1 MRWSYV
7 GWSSRVALMPTL
19 AAALVAVGAVIDFD
33 AEVTAISKVD
43 GPVPLLEGP
52 ADQEL
57 GYRPASD
64 CSEPDTRSMLVQ
76 RLQSAPFLVRIPA
89 DRAVAY
95 ERTECRP
102 AQIIRKRKPLADPK
116 RSTPP
121 V

>member
-1 MRWSYV
+1 MRRSYV
-7 GWSSRVALMPTL
+7 GRTSRIASGLTL
-19 AAALVAVGAVIDFD
+19 AAALIALAAAIDLD
-33 AEVTAISKVD
+33 AEVTAIPKVD

-64 CSEPDTRSMLVQ
+64 CSEPDARSMLVQ

-102 AQIIRKRKPLADPK
+102 AQITREQKTSGGPK
-116 RSTPP
+116 A
-121 V
+121 